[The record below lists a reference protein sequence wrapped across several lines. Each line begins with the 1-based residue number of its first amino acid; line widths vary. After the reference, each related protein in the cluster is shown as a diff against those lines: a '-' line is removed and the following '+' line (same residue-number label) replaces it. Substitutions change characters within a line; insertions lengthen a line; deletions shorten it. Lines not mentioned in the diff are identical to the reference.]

1 MRRKSGGRTLRIMF
15 ARRAVNIPRMIFS
28 GKRLSV
34 FLHVQIRSLCQ
45 MLIECLVFSM

>member
-1 MRRKSGGRTLRIMF
+1 MNRKWGGRTLRIMF
-15 ARRAVNIPRMIFS
+15 AGRAVVIPMMTLF
-28 GKRLSV
+28 GKRLCV